1 MTPRTDTPLTRAIA
15 DARRG
20 MSPHAFAAKC
30 GLGATT
36 VWRYETGRRV
46 PTLAR
51 HINGL
56 VAGGVPREIIAQAIR
71 EQAQQRAH
79 RLLADAVARA

>member
-15 DARRG
+15 EARCG
-20 MSPHAFAAKC
+20 MSPQAFAAKC

-46 PTLAR
+46 PAIAR

-56 VAGGVPREIIAQAIR
+56 VAAGVPREVIVEAIRAQA
-71 EQAQQRAH
+71 AQRTS
-79 RLLADAVARA
+79 RLLDAVARA

>member
-1 MTPRTDTPLTRAIA
+1 MTPRSDTPLTRAIA

-20 MSPHAFAAKC
+20 MSPQEFAAKC

-46 PTLAR
+46 PLIAR

-56 VAGGVPREIIAQAIR
+56 VAAGVPREVIVEAIRAQA
-71 EQAQQRAH
+71 AQRTS
-79 RLLADAVARA
+79 RLLAAAARA